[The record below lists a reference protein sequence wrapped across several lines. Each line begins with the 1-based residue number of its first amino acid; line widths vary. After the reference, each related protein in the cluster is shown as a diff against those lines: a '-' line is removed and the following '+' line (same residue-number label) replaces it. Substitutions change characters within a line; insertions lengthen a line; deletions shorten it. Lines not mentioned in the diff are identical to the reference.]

1 MENILKVLT
10 RKKKI
15 NVNPK
20 FYTQPK
26 NYPSRIQANKDIS
39 DKKKKLREFVTITLC
54 YWKCYKKE
62 NILPAEN
69 DNREIQAFNT
79 NEKHWKPKY
88 LSKSDNYLLSLFKIH
103 ICAQIK
109 NYRIIL

>member
-39 DKKKKLREFVTITLC
+39 DKKKKERKTERICHHYTMLLEMLQKR
-54 YWKCYKKE
+54 
-62 NILPAEN
+62 
-69 DNREIQAFNT
+69 
-79 NEKHWKPKY
+79 KY
-88 LSKSDNYLLSLFKIH
+88 SSS
-103 ICAQIK
+103 
-109 NYRIIL
+109 